1 MTIVY
6 FILGG
11 FARRWF
17 GGMFEGR
24 KILGNRGLQT
34 AFMLLMFLSIYVTD
48 IHNWKSWLVA
58 IAVSCWLQFQEISRG
73 HGACFDIGRG
83 AITPEIVKRYNER
96 WYHIPCDYCAD
107 KGYFTRY
114 GVVYDFMYMTL
125 RYTMPMMLMA
135 IIDTRYLII
144 GFMVSCVYALCWE
157 LYEWKPQ
164 LFTKISFIS
173 APTELAEIIWG
184 GWFFAGCY
192 LIGINL

>member
-34 AFMLLMFLSIYVTD
+34 AFMLALFMSIYVTD
-48 IHNWKSWLVA
+48 IHDWKAWLVA
-58 IAVSCWLQFQEISRG
+58 IVVSCWLQFQEISRG

-83 AITPEIVKRYNER
+83 EVAPEIVKRYNER

-107 KGYFTRY
+107 KGYFERY

-125 RYTMPMMLMA
+125 RYTMPMLLMA
-135 IIDTRYLII
+135 FIDSRYLII

-157 LYEWKPQ
+157 LYEWGPQ

-173 APTELAEIIWG
+173 APTELAEIVWG
-184 GWFFAGCY
+184 GLFYAGCY
-192 LIGINL
+192 SIGLN